1 MVGKITP
8 PRGLRGPDGRWP
20 LRPLRPVRNYTV
32 WDHPAAV
39 RLYVELSRDLEKR
52 RYDAGLGLRELAKLT
67 GRSLSTLT
75 AVETGSTWPTWA
87 TMTDYAEHV
96 GARLV
101 VPGSEDVAVPV
112 ALRARM
118 TRRTGDSMSAI
129 ARRVDVSRTT
139 LHGQFQ
145 PDGRPS
151 SRIVLAVSCELGC
164 PITPIDALRGEAG

>member
-1 MVGKITP
+1 M
-8 PRGLRGPDGRWP
+8 
-20 LRPLRPVRNYTV
+20 

-39 RLYVELSRDLEKR
+39 RLYMALAFDLEKR

-87 TMTDYAEHV
+87 TMTAYAEHV
-96 GARLV
+96 GSRLV
-101 VPGSEDVAVPV
+101 VPGSEDDAVPV

-118 TRRTGDSMSAI
+118 TRRTGDAVSTV
-129 ARRVDVSRTT
+129 ARHVGVSNTT
-139 LHGQFQ
+139 LYGQFQ

-164 PITPIDALRGEAG
+164 PVVLIDAVSRERAVLSQEASPTAGTPPTTGVERHSDGGARAD

>member
-1 MVGKITP
+1 MG
-8 PRGLRGPDGRWP
+8 
-20 LRPLRPVRNYTV
+20 NYSV

-39 RLYVELSRDLEKR
+39 RLYLALAFDLEKR
-52 RYDAGLGLRELAKLT
+52 RYDAGLGLRELATLT

-87 TMTDYAEHV
+87 TMTAYAEQV

-118 TRRTGDSMSAI
+118 TRRTGESVSAI
-129 ARRVDVSRTT
+129 ARHVAVSRTT
-139 LHGQFQ
+139 LYGQFQ

-164 PITPIDALRGEAG
+164 PIALIDGVAEERV